1 MKKGASQLEIEH
13 VVERVQELG
22 LTAIPLPG
30 EERTAIGTF
39 GIAAQDHADS
49 VEALPGVERVVLVSR
64 PFKLSSREVQAAD
77 TSVRIG
83 GVRVG
88 GQQQVAVMAG
98 PCSVAAPEQT
108 VATAPPGREGGG
120 AGLRGGG

>member
-1 MKKGASQLEIEH
+1 MKKGASQSEIEL

-39 GIAAQDHADS
+39 GVAAQDHADS

-98 PCSVAAPEQT
+98 ASSGAAAGE
-108 VATAPPGREGGG
+108 ARAPPRAGAGAGG
-120 AGLRGGG
+120 AAF

>member
-39 GIAAQDHADS
+39 GVAAQDHADS

-88 GQQQVAVMAG
+88 RQQQVAVTAG
-98 PCSVAAPEQT
+98 PT
-108 VATAPPGREGGG
+108 VGDWPDRTRPPARDGVV
-120 AGLRGGG
+120 

>member
-39 GIAAQDHADS
+39 GVAAQDHADS

-98 PCSVAAPEQT
+98 GRPSRAPLQT
-108 VATAPPGREGGG
+108 HTPPP
-120 AGLRGGG
+120 ALR